1 MEKKKNT
8 AAQLPIYSG
17 QTSYCHIHFPWALWF
32 CLGNLFGLE
41 KSIALL
47 NRVLFNLHFLET
59 VADVDEVLGEMFLE
73 EIQPT
78 EAQLIVGILGFH
90 LSWDQN

>member
-1 MEKKKNT
+1 MCIQVPSALYGSVWVNFLRRE
-8 AAQLPIYSG
+8 
-17 QTSYCHIHFPWALWF
+17 YCT
-32 CLGNLFGLE
+32 C
-41 KSIALL
+41 

-78 EAQLIVGILGFH
+78 EEQLLVSILGFH
-90 LSWDQN
+90 LSCDQN

>member
-1 MEKKKNT
+1 MGKQAT
-8 AAQLPIYSG
+8 AISTFHELCGSV
-17 QTSYCHIHFPWALWF
+17 WV
-32 CLGNLFGLE
+32 NLFGLE

-90 LSWDQN
+90 LSCDQIN